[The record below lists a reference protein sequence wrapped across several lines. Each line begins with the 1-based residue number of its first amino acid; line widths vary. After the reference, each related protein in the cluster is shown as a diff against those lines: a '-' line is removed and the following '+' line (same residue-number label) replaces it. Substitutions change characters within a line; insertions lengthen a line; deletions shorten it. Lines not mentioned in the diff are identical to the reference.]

1 MDTETLDG
9 LAYHE
14 GLDDELD
21 ELDPPEDHPPL
32 GRRRPALAWPLEG
45 RADVFGIAR
54 ARVHGYLK
62 LGPAIPMTLALPT
75 VDALR
80 ASIRVY
86 RVEIKS
92 S

>member
-1 MDTETLDG
+1 METETLDG
-9 LAYHE
+9 LAYLDYE
-14 GLDDELD
+14 GLDDQN
-21 ELDPPEDHPPL
+21 PPEEHPL
-32 GRRRPALAWPLEG
+32 EGEG

>member
-9 LAYHE
+9 LAY
-14 GLDDELD
+14 DDELD
-21 ELDPPEDHPPL
+21 ELDPPEDH
-32 GRRRPALAWPLEG
+32 PLEG

>member
-9 LAYHE
+9 LAYLDYE
-14 GLDDELD
+14 GLDDQN
-21 ELDPPEDHPPL
+21 PPEDH
-32 GRRRPALAWPLEG
+32 PLEG

>member
-9 LAYHE
+9 LAY
-14 GLDDELD
+14 DDELD
-21 ELDPPEDHPPL
+21 ELDPPEDHP
-32 GRRRPALAWPLEG
+32 LEG
-45 RADVFGIAR
+45 RADVYGIAR
-54 ARVHGYLK
+54 ANVHGCLQ
-62 LGPAIPMTLALPT
+62 LGPVIPMTLNLPT

-80 ASIRVY
+80 GLIRAY

>member
-9 LAYHE
+9 LAY
-14 GLDDELD
+14 DDELD

-32 GRRRPALAWPLEG
+32 VG

-54 ARVHGYLK
+54 ANVHGYLQ
-62 LGPAIPMTLALPT
+62 LGPAIPMMLNLPT

-80 ASIRVY
+80 ALICWMRVDGSRISRIRG
-86 RVEIKS
+86 
-92 S
+92 